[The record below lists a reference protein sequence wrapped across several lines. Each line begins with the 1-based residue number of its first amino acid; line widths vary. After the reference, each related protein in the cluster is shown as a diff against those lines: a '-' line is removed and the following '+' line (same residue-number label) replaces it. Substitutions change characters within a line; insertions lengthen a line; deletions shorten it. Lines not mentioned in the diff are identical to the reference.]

1 MANPNQPQYSQDQYP
16 MNNQDPNSYDP
27 NMGMGPPPMQGPPPM
42 DQQGYDPNMGGMQ
55 PMGPPQQYGG
65 MDDRSRIEEV
75 AEAIIDEKW
84 EELLRNLNKISEWKE
99 KTEAKLNKFEQELA
113 EVRASFDK
121 LHKAIIG
128 KIGEYDQNILNVG
141 TEIKAME
148 RVFQKIL
155 PTFTENV
162 NELSRITKN
171 ARNAFSENEELA
183 KKQFPKDKAKSQKKK
198 P

>member
-1 MANPNQPQYSQDQYP
+1 MPQGQYQQQD
-16 MNNQDPNSYDP
+16 NRTN
-27 NMGMGPPPMQGPPPM
+27 
-42 DQQGYDPNMGGMQ
+42 
-55 PMGPPQQYGG
+55 
-65 MDDRSRIEEV
+65 IEEI

-84 EELLRNLNKISEWKE
+84 EEMMKNINKITEWKDNVDSRLNK
-99 KTEAKLNKFEQELA
+99 LDQELKD
-113 EVRASFDK
+113 VKDSFDK

-148 RVFQKIL
+148 KVFQKIL

-162 NELSRITKN
+162 NELARITKD
-171 ARNAFSENEELA
+171 AKHTFKGEKEE
-183 KKQFPKDKAKSQKKK
+183 KSN

>member
-1 MANPNQPQYSQDQYP
+1 MEQNNQQGAPQGSQVPPNQGMPQPPQGSQMPPNQGMPQPPSQPPSQPPQGYSQGQ
-16 MNNQDPNSYDP
+16 SYI
-27 NMGMGPPPMQGPPPM
+27 NE
-42 DQQGYDPNMGGMQ
+42 
-55 PMGPPQQYGG
+55 
-65 MDDRSRIEEV
+65 RTHIEEI

-84 EELLRNLNKISEWKE
+84 DELVKNLNKISEWKD
-99 KTEAKLNKFEQELA
+99 KTEEKINKFEQELQD
-113 EVRASFDK
+113 VRESFDK

-162 NELSRITKN
+162 NELSRITKD
-171 ARNAFSENEELA
+171 ARNTLS
-183 KKQFPKDKAKSQKKK
+183 PKKK
-198 P
+198 K

>member
-1 MANPNQPQYSQDQYP
+1 MPQGQYQQQD
-16 MNNQDPNSYDP
+16 NRTN
-27 NMGMGPPPMQGPPPM
+27 
-42 DQQGYDPNMGGMQ
+42 
-55 PMGPPQQYGG
+55 
-65 MDDRSRIEEV
+65 IEEI

-84 EELLRNLNKISEWKE
+84 EEMMKNINKITEWKDNVDSRLNK
-99 KTEAKLNKFEQELA
+99 LDQELKD
-113 EVRASFDK
+113 VNDSFDK

-148 RVFQKIL
+148 KVFQKIL

-162 NELSRITKN
+162 NELARITKD
-171 ARNAFSENEELA
+171 AKHTFKGEKEE
-183 KKQFPKDKAKSQKKK
+183 KSN